1 MTRRQRG
8 VFDNDSSFTLIK
20 KFFVYKLM
28 GSDLFINN
36 SLSMINMSY
45 KILGTK
51 LTNFAINNSVAS
63 LFTSGEST
71 ISLVKDIN
79 SFEKQNIFSIGA
91 FIVEGLPKMD
101 EPKIQ
106 AFYNDIMGAIDAT
119 TEGKDEAHFALKF
132 TALIS
137 TDIMTRLS
145 RAQNVF
151 MDEILKYNK

>member
-51 LTNFAINNSVAS
+51 LTNIAINNSVAS

-71 ISLVKDIN
+71 YSLVKDIN